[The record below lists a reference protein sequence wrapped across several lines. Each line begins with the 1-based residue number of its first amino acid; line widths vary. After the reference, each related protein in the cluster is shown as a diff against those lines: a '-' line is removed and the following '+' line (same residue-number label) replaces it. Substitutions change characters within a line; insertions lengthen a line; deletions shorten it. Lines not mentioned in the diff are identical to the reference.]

1 MPIRKIRAH
10 KKAGGRISVKSY
22 EQKYK
27 SDRGPA
33 KKKTPV
39 SLRRQQRT
47 FWLKNNKGEFVGRAD
62 DEGKTS
68 AKRFSMSGKDFT
80 GTIQDK
86 LGRIYGRYKSG
97 YGKERY
103 AKEIKRAHPR
113 K

>member
-1 MPIRKIRAH
+1 MPTRIVRAH
-10 KKAGGRISVKSY
+10 KKVGGAISVKSY

-33 KKKTPV
+33 KNKKPT
-39 SLRRQQRT
+39 SLRRQSRT
-47 FWLKNNKGEFVGRAD
+47 FWLMDRKGRFTGRAD
-62 DEGKTS
+62 EKGETS
-68 AKRFSMSGKDFT
+68 AKHVAISGKDFT
-80 GTIQDK
+80 GTITDK

-103 AKEIKRAHPR
+103 AKELKRAHPR